1 MANKCDSLWKQKH
14 YAKLCTSNNEFMW
27 ECECECACGEVY
39 GKKRKLMECTYTRLF
54 AIEIGQQ
61 QERPKQQQ
69 QQQQAECVNN
79 ILIGFEIGIKPWIR
93 ECVIKSRFTHSI
105 ICFCFGE
112 KEKNNKQN

>member
-1 MANKCDSLWKQKH
+1 MAIRYENKSTTPN
-14 YAKLCTSNNEFMW
+14 YVPPIMNS
-27 ECECECACGEVY
+27 CESVSVSVSAFEVY
-39 GKKRKLMECTYTRLF
+39 GKKRKLMECTYARLF

-61 QERPKQQQ
+61 QERPKQ